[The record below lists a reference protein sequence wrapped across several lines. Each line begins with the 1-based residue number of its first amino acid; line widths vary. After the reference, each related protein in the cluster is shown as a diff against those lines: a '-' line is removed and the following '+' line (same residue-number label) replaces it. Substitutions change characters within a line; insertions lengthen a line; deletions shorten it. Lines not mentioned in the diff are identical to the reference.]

1 MEVLGHL
8 EVVIDRK
15 QLLWLELIM
24 TAFKFKVEEILPMVA
39 VSEDKKQEIQILGTR
54 DKAVELTPL

>member
-24 TAFKFKVEEILPMVA
+24 TAFKFKVEEILPMAA
-39 VSEDKKQEIQILGTR
+39 VSEDKKQEILILGTR
-54 DKAVELTPL
+54 DKAVELTP